1 MNAGRETESARTP
14 EQKPAGRVMSH
25 RAKVIEHMGWSKSG
39 ETHKPDAAAIG
50 VSLLAQIIIEKEIAR
65 RRAAGEIA

>member
-14 EQKPAGRVMSH
+14 EQKPAARVMSH
-25 RAKVIEHMGWSKSG
+25 RAKVIEHMGWSRSG
-39 ETHKPDAAAIG
+39 DAHAPGAAAAG
-50 VSLLAQIIIEKEIAR
+50 LAILSDIIIEKEIVR